1 MKSVRLAQL
10 FIFLVMLIAAV
21 PLMAQTGQSSNR
33 PAGLT
38 DEQWRQLQQFQMQRS
53 GGNQQTQGVQGGL
66 SNVPESYDPSDFVGT
81 FNNTRLSQELAR
93 REISREELRAALARK
108 GILLENIQEQNL
120 GRYRDVI
127 MQTLYE
133 IEFSKNQD
141 IDQKQRAL
149 ETLLQDLQPE
159 FRLPASIRTVTE
171 QDMRMRLLEKGII
184 YENITPELFP
194 RYERIITETLQEL
207 QAELDAEKREAELSK
222 IYGQHIF
229 QDNLLEIY
237 RLTEGSNASE
247 TYVLGPN
254 DVVRVTIFG
263 ESQIDLALEIND
275 AGYIQPN
282 DMPQVYLGGVTL
294 ADAKRLLRQR
304 FDPYFKFRQDQFVVT
319 VQETR
324 PISVSVLG
332 EAIRPGTYYL
342 SAMNSA
348 FNLLSVA
355 GGPSEIGTVR
365 QIQHIRAGK
374 TTTLDV
380 YKLMSNPSAEY
391 KFNLL
396 NNDVINVP
404 VAQTIVRIE
413 GAVRR
418 PMRYEMLDTE
428 SLIDLIGHAG
438 GLSDTAYPDFVQI
451 RRYSNGEI
459 ILLEFNLAK
468 IMSGEEEVPL
478 KSGDLILVRSSRNNL
493 FNKVSVSGSVS
504 YPGDFGFKED
514 MKVSDALVLAGGLL
528 PNSFERGYIERRS
541 IADTTVASYIP
552 VNYGSQSGLDT
563 PLEPNDN
570 ILIYDRTSFSNI
582 GDLFITGAV
591 KQTQRLTYDPTLTI
605 KDLMITAGGFA
616 VGAAQNRVEV
626 FRTNIYPD
634 RPLSME
640 LITLELDDNYNVILP
655 ESGFVLKPYDN
666 VVVRQTPGFQLNRT
680 VEINGE
686 IEYPGVYPL
695 ESRQVH
701 LSDIIS
707 EAGGLRSQADPIG
720 STVFRT
726 LGERG
731 YIITNLRDVMANNRN
746 EAYDPI
752 LFEGDVITIARREN
766 IVSILPTA
774 TRMNMAVDQTLISR
788 GINLTFQGEK
798 SAKWYIQNYAG
809 GFDENADKS
818 SVTVTLKNG
827 QVLSTKRF
835 LWFRRYPKVQS
846 GSTIQIA
853 MKPEKLQEDSGFDYD
868 QFLSRTAQTTTSL
881 ITILLLIQQLNSN

>member
-10 FIFLVMLIAAV
+10 FIFIVMLAAAM
-21 PLMAQTGQSSNR
+21 PLLAQSGQTSTR
-33 PAGLT
+33 PAGIT
-38 DEQWRQLQQFQMQRS
+38 DEQWRQLQQFQMQR
-53 GGNQQTQGVQGGL
+53 GGTQTQGATGGV
-66 SNVPESYDPSDFVGT
+66 SNVPEAYDPTEFVGT
-81 FNNTRLSQELAR
+81 FNNTRLAQELAR
-93 REISREELRAALARK
+93 REITREELRAALARK

-133 IEFSKNQD
+133 IEFARDQD

-149 ETLLQDLQPE
+149 ETLLQDLEPE
-159 FRLPASIRTVTE
+159 FKLPASIRTVTE
-171 QDMRMRLLEKGII
+171 QDLRMRLLEKGII

-207 QAELDAEKREAELSK
+207 QTELDNEKKEAELNK
-222 IYGQHIF
+222 IYGHSVF

-247 TYVLGPN
+247 NYVLGPN

-294 ADAKRLLRQR
+294 AEAKRILRQR
-304 FDPYFKFRQDQFVVT
+304 FNPYFKFRQDQFVVT

-332 EAIRPGTYYL
+332 EAVKPGTYYL

-365 QIQHIRAGK
+365 QIQHIRAGN

-380 YKLMSNPSAEY
+380 YELMKNPSAEY
-391 KFNLL
+391 KFNLM

-404 VAQTIVRIE
+404 VAQTIVRVE

-418 PMRYEMLDTE
+418 PMRYEMLETE
-428 SLIDLIGHAG
+428 SLIDLIEHAG
-438 GLSDTAYPDFVQI
+438 GLSANAYPDFVQI
-451 RRYSNGEI
+451 RRYDRGEVV
-459 ILLEFNLAK
+459 LLEFNLSK
-468 IMSGEEEVPL
+468 VISGEEVVPL
-478 KSGDLILVRSSRNNL
+478 RPGDLVVVRSSRNN
-493 FNKVSVSGSVS
+493 FYNKVSVSGSVN
-504 YPGDFGFKED
+504 YPGEFGYKED
-514 MKVSDALVLAGGLL
+514 MKVSDALALAGGLL
-528 PNSFERGYIERRS
+528 PNSFERGYIERRN
-541 IADTTVASYIP
+541 IADTTAANYIP
-552 VNYGSQSGLDT
+552 LNFGTQTSLDL

-570 ILIYDRTSFSNI
+570 ILIYDRTSFSNY
-582 GDLFITGAV
+582 GELMITGAV
-591 KQTQRLTYDPTLTI
+591 KQSQRLTFDPTLTI
-605 KDLMITAGGFA
+605 RDLLITAGGYA
-616 VGAAQNRVEV
+616 VGAALNRVEV
-626 FRTNIYPD
+626 FRTNIYTD

-640 LITLELDDNYNVILP
+640 LITLELDGDYNVVNP
-655 ESGFVLKPYDN
+655 EGGFTLKPYDQ

-686 IEYPGVYPL
+686 VEYPGVYPL

-731 YIITNLRDVMANNRN
+731 YIITNLRDVMANKRN
-746 EAYDPI
+746 EAFDPI

-766 IVSILPTA
+766 IVSIMPTA
-774 TRMNMAVDQTLISR
+774 TRMNMAVDENLINR

-809 GFDENADKS
+809 GFDKNADKS

-835 LWFRRYPKVQS
+835 LWIRRYPKVQS

-853 MKPEKLQEDSGFDYD
+853 MKPQRLQEESGFDYD

>member
-10 FIFLVMLIAAV
+10 FIFIVMLAAAM
-21 PLMAQTGQSSNR
+21 PLLAQSGQTSTR
-33 PAGLT
+33 PAGIT
-38 DEQWRQLQQFQMQRS
+38 DEQWRQLQQFQMQR
-53 GGNQQTQGVQGGL
+53 GGTQTQGATGGV
-66 SNVPESYDPSDFVGT
+66 SNVPEAYDPTEFVGT
-81 FNNTRLSQELAR
+81 FNNTRLAQELAR
-93 REISREELRAALARK
+93 REITREELRAALARK

-133 IEFSKNQD
+133 IEFARDQD

-149 ETLLQDLQPE
+149 ETLLQDLEPE
-159 FRLPASIRTVTE
+159 FKLPASIRTVTE
-171 QDMRMRLLEKGII
+171 QDLRMRLLEKGII

-207 QAELDAEKREAELSK
+207 QTELDNEKKEAELNK
-222 IYGQHIF
+222 IYGHSVF

-247 TYVLGPN
+247 NYVLGPN

-294 ADAKRLLRQR
+294 AEAKRILRQR
-304 FDPYFKFRQDQFVVT
+304 FNPYFKFRQDQFVVT

-332 EAIRPGTYYL
+332 EAVKPGTYYL

-365 QIQHIRAGK
+365 QIQHIRAGN

-380 YKLMSNPSAEY
+380 YELMKNPSAEY
-391 KFNLL
+391 KFNLM

-404 VAQTIVRIE
+404 VAQTIVRVE

-418 PMRYEMLDTE
+418 PMRYEMLETE
-428 SLIDLIGHAG
+428 SLIDLIEHAG
-438 GLSDTAYPDFVQI
+438 GLSANAYPDFVQI
-451 RRYSNGEI
+451 RRYDRGEVV
-459 ILLEFNLAK
+459 LLEFNLSK
-468 IMSGEEEVPL
+468 VISGEEVVPL
-478 KSGDLILVRSSRNNL
+478 RPGDLVVVRSSRNN
-493 FNKVSVSGSVS
+493 FYNKVSVSGSVN
-504 YPGDFGFKED
+504 YPGEFGYKED
-514 MKVSDALVLAGGLL
+514 MKVSDALALAGGLL
-528 PNSFERGYIERRS
+528 PNSFERGYIERRN
-541 IADTTVASYIP
+541 IADTTAANYIP
-552 VNYGSQSGLDT
+552 LNFGTQTSLDL

-570 ILIYDRTSFSNI
+570 ILIYDRTSFSNY
-582 GDLFITGAV
+582 GELMITGAV
-591 KQTQRLTYDPTLTI
+591 KQSQRLTFDPTLTI
-605 KDLMITAGGFA
+605 RDLLITAGGYA
-616 VGAAQNRVEV
+616 VGAALNRVEV
-626 FRTNIYPD
+626 FRTNIYTD

-640 LITLELDDNYNVILP
+640 LITLELDGDYNVVNP
-655 ESGFVLKPYDN
+655 EGGFTLKPYDV

-686 IEYPGVYPL
+686 VEYPGVYPL

-731 YIITNLRDVMANNRN
+731 YIITNLRDVMANKRN
-746 EAYDPI
+746 EAFDPI

-766 IVSILPTA
+766 IVSIMPTA
-774 TRMNMAVDQTLISR
+774 TRMNMAVDENLINR

-809 GFDENADKS
+809 GFDKNADKS

-835 LWFRRYPKVQS
+835 LWIRRYPKVQS

-853 MKPEKLQEDSGFDYD
+853 MKPQRLQEESGFDYD